1 MRPRVLH
8 FLAIL
13 RDTVPDATRR
23 YTQGG
28 CWQLYGLLHAAWP
41 QATPWYDHVNGHVI
55 TEIDGH
61 WYDIH
66 GRVRNHAATPMAQ
79 EPGIV
84 RQAHRW
90 SHTHG

>member
-13 RDTVPDATRR
+13 RDSVPNARDL

-28 CWQLYGLLHAAWP
+28 CWKLYCLLHAVWP
-41 QATPWYDHVNGHVI
+41 QARAWYDHIEGHVI
-55 TEIDGH
+55 TEIDGIY
-61 WYDIH
+61 YDIN